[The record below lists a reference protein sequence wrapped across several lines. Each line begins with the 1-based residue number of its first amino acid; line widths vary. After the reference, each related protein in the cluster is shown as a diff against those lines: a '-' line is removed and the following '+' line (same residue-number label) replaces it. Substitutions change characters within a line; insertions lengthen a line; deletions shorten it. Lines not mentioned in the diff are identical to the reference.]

1 MRAYHPTDLQFASRH
16 CGHALT
22 LREQRVPYDRRPFE
36 VGIAA
41 HACLEYIAVKGRE
54 EGATLSDDAA
64 AVLTRDR
71 CEHLISKGREWGGH
85 PEPPLAADSVWA
97 GRKLALD
104 WHAMEP
110 VSHLAMVEVPLAVDE
125 YGTAIA
131 YGSKSAALKSVL
143 DYVTIGERGDEESCS
158 RWLTVRDYKSAWS
171 TEAWELDT
179 LQRKAQ
185 AVVACAAYGADVDAV
200 LLEVVNLRTRQ
211 TYRKELWLRDYGD
224 QIVADWWA
232 EILSTI
238 RALEEMKDE
247 NGYRAPVVGAHCYG
261 CPYVSV
267 CEGAREALT
276 DPHDLAARFAVL
288 GAEYDALS
296 GIVKAACA
304 EQPITLPG
312 GFVGYEAKP
321 QRRLTPEGVAQLV
334 DEWRSY
340 RGELGGFAAAADLSV
355 SNAEAVSKVLYPLST
370 QRKEREEFVAS
381 LCTTVQQKRFGV
393 HRNA

>member
-54 EGATLSDDAA
+54 QGETLTDDAA
-64 AVLTRDR
+64 AVLTRDC
-71 CEHLISKGREWGGH
+71 CERLIAKGREWGGH
-85 PEPPLAADSVWA
+85 TEPPLAPDAVWA

-110 VSHLAMVEVPLAVDE
+110 VSHEAMVELGLAVDE
-125 YGTAIA
+125 HGTTVP
-131 YGSKSAALKSVL
+131 YESKAAALKCIL

-158 RWLTVRDYKSAWS
+158 RWLTIRDYKSSWAADAGGL
-171 TEAWELDT
+171 ET

-185 AVVACAAYGADVDAV
+185 AVVAVAAYGADVDAV
-200 LLEVVNLRTRQ
+200 ALEVVNLRTRQ

-224 QIVADWWA
+224 QIVTGWFD
-232 EILSTI
+232 EIMATI

-247 NGYRAPVVGAHCYG
+247 RGHRAPVVGAHCYG

-276 DPHDLAARFAVL
+276 DPRDLAVRFAVL

-296 GIVKAACA
+296 GIVKAACT
-304 EQPITLPG
+304 EQPILLPG

-381 LCTTVQQKRFGV
+381 LCTTVLQKRFGV